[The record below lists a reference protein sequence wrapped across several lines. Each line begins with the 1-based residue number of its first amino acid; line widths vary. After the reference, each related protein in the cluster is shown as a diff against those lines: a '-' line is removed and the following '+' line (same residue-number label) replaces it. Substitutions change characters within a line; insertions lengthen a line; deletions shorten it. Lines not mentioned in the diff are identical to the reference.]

1 MSHLV
6 EVKLLGALGQRF
18 GRSYR
23 LAVSSA
29 AEAIRALCLQLDG
42 FQQFV
47 SESEAQ
53 GIGYKV
59 ISEDPNGLAEEQ
71 LRWPISRRLIIAPR
85 LLGSGSAFEKII
97 VGVALIG
104 LSLIPGIGPAIS
116 FGLLSNATAI
126 GLLGGA
132 LILGGISQALTPT
145 PRVER
150 FSAGADRQ
158 RSFLFDANNLNSVQG
173 EPVPVLYGQRLIAG
187 APIVSFALEVANEL

>member
-1 MSHLV
+1 MV
-6 EVKLLGALGQRF
+6 EVKLLGLLGRRF

-23 LAVSSA
+23 LAVRSA
-29 AEAIRALCLQLDG
+29 AEAIRALSLQLDG
-42 FQQFV
+42 FQQFLID
-47 SESEAQ
+47 SEAD

-59 ISEDPNGLAEEQ
+59 IAEDPNGLDEGQ
-71 LRWPISRRLIIAPR
+71 LGWPISRRLIIAPR

-97 VGVALIG
+97 IGVALIG
-104 LSLIPGIGPAIS
+104 ISLIPGIGPAIS
-116 FGLLSNATAI
+116 FGLLQNATAI

-150 FSAGADRQ
+150 LNTGGERA

-173 EPVPVLYGQRLIAG
+173 EPMPVLYGQRLITG
-187 APIVSFALEVANEL
+187 APVVSFSLEVANEL